1 MAPVKITIYSD
12 YTCPFCFIGTGIIKA
27 LKREFSIED
36 DWRPYEVHP
45 DAPLKSVPLSEHFP
59 DLNPLEFFTGLDA
72 KGKALGVRF
81 GTQTLLCNSRAA
93 LELGELARAEGLHH
107 EYHAAVFRAC
117 FTECGDI
124 GNIDVLLAA
133 AGEAGLSRE
142 AARRV
147 LADKTYT
154 RTVIESTARGK
165 DLGVR
170 AAPTFFLEGFGS
182 IRGAQPIETFRNAL
196 RGLADRGKGF
206 RPLS

>member
-27 LKREFSIED
+27 LKREFPIED
-36 DWRPYEVHP
+36 EWRPYEVHP
-45 DAPLKSVPLSEHFP
+45 DAPLKSVPLTDHFLDMDP
-59 DLNPLEFFTGLDA
+59 REFFASLDA
-72 KGKALGVRF
+72 RGKALGVRF

-93 LELGELARAEGLHH
+93 LELGELARAEGLHR
-107 EYHAAVFRAC
+107 EYHEAVFHAY
-117 FTECGDI
+117 FMECGDI
-124 GNIDVLLAA
+124 GDVDVLLAA
-133 AGEAGLSRE
+133 AGKAGLSTS

-154 RTVIESTARGK
+154 RTVIDSTARGK
-165 DLGVR
+165 EIGVR
-170 AAPTFFLEGFGS
+170 AAPTFFLEGFGA

-196 RGLADRGKGF
+196 RGSVDRGNGF